1 MICYLLKRKSS
12 PHEWAATFDRKIW
25 QNFRTFLWTP
35 IQAAKPGVH
44 SLKFSCVLRVLFM
57 AKLCGIGLTS
67 NGFVGANPAWR
78 GGSPVPPVF
87 SAARR
92 EKLWIRLS
100 GTPASESSSFKS
112 SLDPLSFRFVY
123 SILSNAER
131 LSGKSVSAP
140 QPANAEAIRI
150 THIASIVCRNDF
162 IICSILSFDHRLFC
176 KDYYTILA

>member
-1 MICYLLKRKSS
+1 MGCNLWSQKLTN
-12 PHEWAATFDRKIW
+12 TFKHFYERQSKQQNPEYTAWNSAVCSGFSLW
-25 QNFRTFLWTP
+25 QNCAVSVW
-35 IQAAKPGVH
+35 QATDLMVQIRLDGVEAP
-44 SLKFSCVLRVLFM
+44 C
-57 AKLCGIGLTS
+57 
-67 NGFVGANPAWR
+67 
-78 GGSPVPPVF
+78 PPVF

-92 EKLWIRLS
+92 KKLWIRPS

-123 SILSNAER
+123 SILSYAGH

-162 IICSILSFDHRLFC
+162 IICSILSFDHRLFF